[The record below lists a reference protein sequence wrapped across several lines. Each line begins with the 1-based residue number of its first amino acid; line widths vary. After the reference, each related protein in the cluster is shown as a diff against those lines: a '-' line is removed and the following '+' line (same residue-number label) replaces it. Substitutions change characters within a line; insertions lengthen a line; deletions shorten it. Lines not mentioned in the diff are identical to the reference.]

1 MWIFNRSST
10 AAEHYA
16 ELRTLQS
23 KITLKPE
30 STKKLYPIKRRMHQ
44 EYYGI
49 LEQDDMFSLTNQTKQ
64 LQTIYTVDDK
74 FEI

>member
-1 MWIFNRSST
+1 
-10 AAEHYA
+10 
-16 ELRTLQS
+16 
-23 KITLKPE
+23 
-30 STKKLYPIKRRMHQ
+30 MHQ